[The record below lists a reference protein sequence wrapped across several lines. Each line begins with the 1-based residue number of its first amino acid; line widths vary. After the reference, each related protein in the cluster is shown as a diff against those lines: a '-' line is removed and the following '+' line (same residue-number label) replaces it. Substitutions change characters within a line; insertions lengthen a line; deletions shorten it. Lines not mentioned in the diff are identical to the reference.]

1 MTKSLKYEIESVKP
15 SYPDRESPDTS
26 PQYKP
31 IGIFFQDDRTFLLFG
46 QKIPSQQVTNNT
58 NLGEIASVV
67 IRYLDWAI
75 FEFKRIYVKNA
86 DTYWRSLSATN

>member
-1 MTKSLKYEIESVKP
+1 MTKSLRYEIESVKP

-46 QKIPSQQVTNNT
+46 QKIPS
-58 NLGEIASVV
+58 
-67 IRYLDWAI
+67 
-75 FEFKRIYVKNA
+75 
-86 DTYWRSLSATN
+86 